1 MSLKL
6 KTEIEKL
13 KSEFLDG
20 AMRQQLKD
28 EVKEEIKEDIKKEI
42 REERKKL
49 KEEADKDK
57 EILRRMKLCFVA
69 DKMVSKATQV
79 NDDSF
84 DNSDGDT
91 DESVSL
97 LAVAK
102 KQKYI

>member
-1 MSLKL
+1 MS
-6 KTEIEKL
+6 
-13 KSEFLDG
+13 
-20 AMRQQLKD
+20 RQ
-28 EVKEEIKEDIKKEI
+28 
-42 REERKKL
+42 
-49 KEEADKDK
+49 EADNDK